1 MRTKLR
7 TAGISVAVGAA
18 AAAVTLG
25 VATPAFAKSDTWLS
39 GPRVAQAR
47 HAFRLTVSVGDD
59 GGAQKAFARLQVRGA
74 HGQFQWYG
82 GWEKLHLTNQWSED
96 CTFTVTDSHR
106 GTETFRAILTG
117 YYAPTNFVTVVVRL
131 ASLGSCRRS
140 RDGSG
145 LPEASPRYCSDAI
158 STFWTRTWTRTD

>member
-1 MRTKLR
+1 MRAKLG
-7 TAGISVAVGAA
+7 TAMVSAGVATVTVTV
-18 AAAVTLG
+18 AAVFSA
-25 VATPAFAKSDTWLS
+25 ATPAFAKSDTQLS
-39 GPRVAQAR
+39 GPRVAQTR

-59 GGAQKAFARLQVRGA
+59 SGAQKAFARLQVRGA

-140 RDGSG
+140 R
-145 LPEASPRYCSDAI
+145 AS
-158 STFWTRTWTRTD
+158 